1 MPSSSSPRASQP
13 HPLSS
18 FSQSQERI
26 RTTTT
31 PSRRLAHM
39 PPAVAASRLCRSRP
53 TPFLPHPLSPSV
65 LKTEVVCSAHLWTP
79 AAAEVQI
86 RELLRGIRASIGRI
100 WVVAPGAAL
109 PFAGADAELPP
120 SPAVGCC
127 GHGARLREVSFAGET
142 QEPARTATSGRA
154 GGRRRARASP
164 GSPGHCHRL
173 AQIHALLASA
183 RPHRR
188 SAPRPVR
195 PRRCLAQLPACLAAA
210 AVPQPPPPTDS
221 GRPSSTHN

>member
-1 MPSSSSPRASQP
+1 
-13 HPLSS
+13 
-18 FSQSQERI
+18 
-26 RTTTT
+26 
-31 PSRRLAHM
+31 
-39 PPAVAASRLCRSRP
+39 LCRSRP

-65 LKTEVVCSAHLWTP
+65 LKTEVVCSARLWTP

-86 RELLRGIRASIGRI
+86 CELLRGIRASIGRI

-109 PFAGADAELPP
+109 PFAGADAELPH

-127 GHGARLREVSFAGET
+127 GHGARLREVSFAGKT

-173 AQIHALLASA
+173 AQIHALLALA

-188 SAPRPVR
+188 HAPRPV
-195 PRRCLAQLPACLAAA
+195 AAA
-210 AVPQPPPPTDS
+210 PRAPAAASLLGSATRTFGRCGCASAPAADRLRPPELHSQLALWRVDWVDWAARRWPCVVAEAT
-221 GRPSSTHN
+221 GELR